1 MVIVPST
8 LNKSYER
15 QRQTPA
21 GGSLSA
27 AATHWCQMPRDI
39 KAVRGQQ
46 NSLSTYNF
54 CSEKK
59 KDLNKIIHRKHS
71 KGIYNKGLKKS
82 QQFQ

>member
-59 KDLNKIIHRKHS
+59 KGPQQNNSQKAL
-71 KGIYNKGLKKS
+71 KGYL
-82 QQFQ
+82 Q